1 MRYETTINIFIA
13 DDDPD
18 DRLLIQDAFDDIV
31 PAAHLTLFEHG
42 DALLEGLRNSA
53 QAHTLPS
60 LILLDLNMP
69 GTSGRDVIVDIQAD
83 KTLRHIPIIVLTTSN
98 SDKDI
103 VDSYKLGANSYIVK
117 PSRYEQLLEIVCSLK
132 NYWFQINELPGAIN
146 YHD

>member
-1 MRYETTINIFIA
+1 MRHETTINIFIA

-18 DRLLIQDAFDDIV
+18 DRLLLQDAFDDTV

-42 DALLEGLRNSA
+42 DALLEGLRNAA

-69 GTSGRDVIVDIQAD
+69 GTSGRDVIIDIKAD